1 MSSMVQV
8 ALASTVEE
16 AEEIQAWLEEAGIQ
30 SELQPAVDHHPR
42 ELDDTPLKVLVPEDK
57 VETAQDAI
65 LAMAE
70 EQDEPLADA

>member
-16 AEEIQAWLEEAGIQ
+16 AEEIQAWLGEAGIP

-42 ELDDTPLKVLVPEDK
+42 ELEDTPLKVLVPEDNL
-57 VETAQDAI
+57 ETAQDAI

-70 EQDEPLADA
+70 DEPLEDA